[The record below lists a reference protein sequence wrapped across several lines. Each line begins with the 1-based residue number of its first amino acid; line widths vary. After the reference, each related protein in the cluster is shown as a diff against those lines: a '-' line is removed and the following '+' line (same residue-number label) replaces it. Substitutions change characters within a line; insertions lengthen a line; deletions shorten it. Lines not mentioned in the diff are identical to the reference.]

1 MSTQSQSLEQQKP
14 QTIKQ
19 SDIKDLGFHS
29 GPAFG
34 LLRAAAEFISK
45 ADIIPKQFQGNLSNC
60 AVALNMAQ
68 RMGADPLMVMQNLY
82 VVYGRPAW
90 SSQFLI
96 ATMNTKG
103 DFSKLRYEWSDEK
116 DKKKDG
122 FGCRACATEIA
133 TGEQLYGP
141 WVTIGLAKAE
151 GWYNRESKTGGVA
164 SKWPT
169 LTELM
174 CMYRAAAFFVR
185 TYCPEIAMGL
195 RTSDEEEEIHAAGAI
210 NITKEGAVTERTAN
224 MPPAYPGATAE
235 GNGGNRAKTEPLGD
249 ADKAKQET
257 ATDAPKTVAASQPK
271 QSAAKETKK
280 ATSGGTAAGNPAYQ
294 EGFDGDP
301 LAEQGPSF
309 D

>member
-1 MSTQSQSLEQQKP
+1 MSTQSLEPKQQTMPQSA
-14 QTIKQ
+14 
-19 SDIKDLGFHS
+19 IKDMGFHS

-34 LLRAAAEFISK
+34 LLRAAAEFLSK

-82 VVYGRPAW
+82 VVYGRPSW
-90 SSQFLI
+90 SAQFLI

-103 DFSKLRYEWSDEK
+103 EFSKLRYEWTDET

-122 FGCRACATEIA
+122 FGCRACATELA
-133 TGEQLYGP
+133 TGESLHGP
-141 WVTIGLAKAE
+141 WVTVGLARAE
-151 GWYNRESKTGGVA
+151 GWYSRESKTGNTA

-195 RTSDEEEEIHAAGAI
+195 RTSDEEEEIHSASATNVTAQGEVVERKT
-210 NITKEGAVTERTAN
+210 NI
-224 MPPAYPGATAE
+224 PPTYSGPISE
-235 GNGGNRAKTEPLGD
+235 NGNGDAPKLDALVD
-249 ADKAKQET
+249 ADKTPKEIANPSP
-257 ATDAPKTVAASQPK
+257 AAPQSTAASPPNQTSKPKAEQPK
-271 QSAAKETKK
+271 AA
-280 ATSGGTAAGNPAYQ
+280 GTAGNPAYSDR
-294 EGFDGDP
+294 EEDP
-301 LAEQGPSF
+301 FKSGELT
-309 D
+309 